1 MLYDASGI
9 SKDVAHNKSILVA
22 EIGENSEGIPT
33 LVIYLGSYRSQLSYL
48 YPENSM

>member
-9 SKDVAHNKSILVA
+9 SEDVTHNKSILVA

-33 LVIYLGSYRSQLSYL
+33 LIYLGSYRSQLSYL